1 MEWDWQFALQILPDL
16 ARGALLTVQIT
27 VVASALAI
35 CGGFA
40 LFLLRISPYR
50 PVSMVAYCIIEAI
63 RRTPLLLHLYM
74 LFYMLPSYGILLSP
88 LTTGIIGIAVYNSA
102 YLSEA
107 YRGAVLSVNK
117 VQIEAAVACNL
128 GRYATWRYVIIPQAL
143 PPVIPVLGNYVIA
156 MLKETPILSA
166 ITVLELMGE
175 ARVIANYNYRYLEPF
190 TLVGVF
196 FLLASVPAMIGS
208 RLLERMF
215 GQPIVQ

>member
-1 MEWDWQFALQILPDL
+1 MEWNWQFALQILPDL
-16 ARGALLTVQIT
+16 ARALLTVEIT

-35 CGGFA
+35 CGVSPCFSCAYRHTGRFRR
-40 LFLLRISPYR
+40 LPIVLSRRSGIS
-50 PVSMVAYCIIEAI
+50 
-63 RRTPLLLHLYM
+63 
-74 LFYMLPSYGILLSP
+74 LSP

-143 PPVIPVLGNYVIA
+143 PPLIPVLGNYVIA

-166 ITVLELMGE
+166 ITVLEL
-175 ARVIANYNYRYLEPF
+175 Y
-190 TLVGVF
+190 
-196 FLLASVPAMIGS
+196 
-208 RLLERMF
+208 
-215 GQPIVQ
+215 